1 MKMIMV
7 LGLVFFVIL
16 IIETPKLIVNK
27 YWKELIVFLSL
38 LSLAFALTALV
49 ILDVNIPSPLD
60 GIEYLIDVILD
71 LSWERK

>member
-1 MKMIMV
+1 MKMILL
-7 LGLVFFVIL
+7 LGFVFLIIL
-16 IIETPKLIVNK
+16 IMEAPMLIINK

-60 GIEYLIDVILD
+60 GIEYLIDDILD
-71 LSWERK
+71 LSWER